1 MCFFLQC
8 INGID
13 KRYPILFGERA
24 GKTDEESGSE
34 NIESVFAKHYGWIYS
49 ATVVADHERISL
61 DAAFE
66 LPVFQFLNG
75 LAYMKMKNKLEAKQ
89 MEDLKRKK

>member
-1 MCFFLQC
+1 MQC

-49 ATVVADHERISL
+49 ATIVADHERISL

>member
-13 KRYPILFGERA
+13 KKYPILFGERTEA
-24 GKTDEESGSE
+24 NDEQSGTES
-34 NIESVFAKHYGWIYS
+34 IEQVFAKHYGWIYS

-61 DAAFE
+61 DAAFD
-66 LPVFQFLNG
+66 LPVMQFLN
-75 LAYMKMKNKLEAKQ
+75 AMSYMKMKNKLEAKQ

>member
-13 KRYPILFGERA
+13 KKYPVLFGGGVERE
-24 GKTDEESGSE
+24 DEEPGSE
-34 NIESVFAKHYGWIYS
+34 GIERTFGKYYGWVYS
-49 ATVVADHERISL
+49 ATIVADHERISL

-66 LPVFQFLNG
+66 LPIYQFLNG
-75 LAYMKMKNKLEAKQ
+75 LAYMKMKRKVEESQ
-89 MEDLKRKK
+89 MEQLRRKK

>member
-24 GKTDEESGSE
+24 NKTDEESGSE

>member
-13 KRYPILFGERA
+13 KRYPILFGERTPA
-24 GKTDEESGSE
+24 NDEESGSE

-61 DAAFE
+61 DAAFD
-66 LPVFQFLNG
+66 LPVMQFLN
-75 LAYMKMKNKLEAKQ
+75 AMSYMKMKNKVEAKQ